1 MSGSMGS
8 YGSGNFPAQNGMGVN
23 STTAAYELGGDLT
36 RPTIINTDVTNVLKL
51 TGLQAGDP
59 ATDSLAV
66 IAPDGTIKFI
76 NASGLPDFWR
86 DSTGALPN
94 GAADDTT
101 QGIRRLGSVGIGGAA
116 LIDALPT
123 VTTPSATNNNYL
135 QLSSNVANRGQL
147 MYGNDPVLYYMT
159 RTVPT
164 TLNDYV
170 SIASWTSGSQANV
183 FALSVNV
190 SDGAFAASKYYVA
203 ALNYNAT
210 GNVWRVLRPL
220 SDGGAYA
227 GNNYE
232 ILINVSNQ
240 TVTLRLRRT
249 AGATAGTAR
258 IYLQVYNDP
267 STVLTES
274 TTTANDAA
282 VYTELNPLGAEWH
295 ITGNT
300 GTTASAYN
308 DNGAQANNFI
318 GTLDNQPVE
327 IYTNANNANA
337 KSDLRLY
344 VATPTGAGITAP
356 SDILHVRRNGQTG
369 VVNPQILTVALGHW
383 FADSNGRTRADFRLL
398 NGAGSAADFT
408 ALSLFSQGGVGVN
421 GNGTTADWSWGANG
435 GISRGNG
442 GTLLGLMGA
451 NGSSSSGPSIMA
463 WTAADTFPLYH
474 QFNFTHDNLATVYDG
489 YYDAGWKVS
498 HTSRPYMIYKL
509 SGALNFYGS
518 AAAPAAAGN
527 AWAIDLMAR
536 FRYAG
541 ATLAG
546 GELDFGNV
554 VKSRRIVLYDGNT
567 ASDHQFYGFGINAGM
582 LRYQVD
588 GTGANH
594 AWYAATAAATSNELM
609 RLTGTGRLGIGQAT
623 PTAKLHVEG
632 ANANAGAGIPLFRII
647 DTNIAGSYFSVDNGA
662 GANAYR
668 LISQASNLELQ
679 AGGNSNQV
687 VLNTNGGVGIG
698 TNAPTAGVGNLSVN
712 ANGFKPGGGA
722 WGAFSDKR
730 IKRNVKPV
738 KFGLAE
744 LLKLNPVSF
753 KYNGKAASVDD
764 DKTYYSL
771 IAQELQAVIPDFV
784 EEHPIADET
793 YEAMDKADQKLFSD
807 KVVLGL
813 KEGLTNLECVLI
825 RAIQELTTRVTEL
838 EAKLAKA

>member
-8 YGSGNFPAQNGMGVN
+8 YGSGNFPAQNGMGV
-23 STTAAYELGGDLT
+23 SAGSPGYYELGGDLV

-59 ATDSLAV
+59 ATDSIAV

-86 DSTGALPN
+86 DSTGSLPN

-101 QGIRRLGSVGIGGAA
+101 QGIRRLGSVAIGGAA
-116 LIDALPT
+116 LADAMPT

-135 QLSSNVANRGQL
+135 QLSSDTANRGQL

-164 TLNDYV
+164 VLNDYV

-190 SDGAFAASKYYVA
+190 SNGAFAASKYYVA

-220 SDGGAYA
+220 SDGGAYG

-267 STVLTES
+267 SAVLTES

-282 VYTELNPLGAEWH
+282 VYTELSPTGAEWH

-308 DNGAQANNFI
+308 DNGAQVNNFL

-344 VATPTGAGITAP
+344 VATPTGGGITAP
-356 SDILHVRRNGQTG
+356 SDIFHVRRNGQTG
-369 VVNPQILTVALGHW
+369 IVNPQILTVALGHW

-408 ALSLFSQGGVGVN
+408 ALSLFSQGGVGIN
-421 GNGTTADWSWGANG
+421 GNGTTANWSWAANG
-435 GISRGNG
+435 GITRGNG

-451 NGSSSSGPSIMA
+451 NASPGSGPSIAA
-463 WTAADTFPLYH
+463 WTAADTFPLYQ
-474 QFNFTHDNLATVYDG
+474 QFNYTHDNLATVYDG
-489 YYDAGWKVS
+489 YYDGAWRAA
-498 HTSRPYMIYKL
+498 HTSRPYAIYKL
-509 SGALNFYGS
+509 NGALNFYGS
-518 AAAPAAAGN
+518 STVPAAAGN
-527 AWAIDLMAR
+527 AWAIDLMGR
-536 FRYAG
+536 WRYAG

-546 GELDFGNV
+546 GELDFNNIVKNRRV
-554 VKSRRIVLYDGNT
+554 VLFDNNA
-567 ASDHQFYGFGINAGM
+567 ASDHQFYGFGINGAI

-588 GTGANH
+588 SAGASHVFYYGTS
-594 AWYAATAAATSNELM
+594 AATSQEI
-609 RLTGTGRLGIGQAT
+609 GRL
-623 PTAKLHVEG
+623 
-632 ANANAGAGIPLFRII
+632 NNAGFTLQIG
-647 DTNIAGSYFSVDNGA
+647 NG
-662 GANAYR
+662 
-668 LISQASNLELQ
+668 L
-679 AGGNSNQV
+679 
-687 VLNTNGGVGIG
+687 
-698 TNAPTAGVGNLSVN
+698 
-712 ANGFKPGGGA
+712 KPGGGA
-722 WGAFSDKR
+722 WGAVSDKR
-730 IKRNVKPV
+730 VEKDIKPV

-764 DKTYYSL
+764 DKTYYSI

-784 EEHPIADET
+784 EEHPIAEET
-793 YEAMDKADQKLFSD
+793 YKAMDKADQKLFSD

-825 RAIQELTTRVTEL
+825 RSIQELTARVTEL